1 MEITNNWI
9 LPALIL
15 VPFIAGFAC
24 WLVDKID
31 QHLPRYIALVGMLVT
46 LGLTI
51 SLWHSGTYNYQLG
64 VSAPE
69 WAAQFKIEWIK
80 TLGIN
85 IHLAVDGLSLLMVG
99 LTALLGVLAV
109 GCSWGEIQKNV
120 GFFHLNLLW
129 SLGGVIG
136 VFLAID
142 MFLFFFFWEMML
154 VPIYFLIA
162 LWGHSGADG
171 KSRVYAATKFFI
183 YTQVA
188 GLIMLVGILGLVIAG
203 YMMGG
208 GIEFG
213 YTHLM
218 AVANAL
224 DANPATSSFAYALM
238 ICFFIGFAVKLPV
251 FPLHGW
257 LPDAHAQAPTAG
269 SVDLAGIL
277 IKTAAY
283 GLLRFVIPF
292 FPAASAQFADIAII
306 LGLIGIFYGA
316 VCAFQQTD
324 MKRLLAYT
332 SISHMGF
339 VLLALYAGNIL
350 TFQGLMI
357 MMLAHG
363 LSSAALFIMCGQVYE
378 RLHTRDLR
386 LMGGIRGQFQYLP
399 FFLMFF
405 VSALVG
411 IPGLGNFIGE
421 FLILMGSFG
430 KFPLFTILAAVSLVF
445 AGLYGLILIHKA
457 LFGTPNEEQKQHYA
471 SPLKDLNAREIG
483 LLLVCAIGLIWLGLY
498 PQTFLDVSNS
508 SMAWLANSFT
518 PTQDVADAVQ
528 QIATQQNVEIQ

>member
-1 MEITNNWI
+1 MTNNWI

-15 VPFIAGFAC
+15 IPFIAGLLC
-24 WLVDKID
+24 WVVDKID
-31 QHLPRYIALVGMLVT
+31 QHLPRYIALFGMLIT
-46 LGLTI
+46 LGLTV
-51 SLWHSGTYNYQLG
+51 LVGTQESYQYEVGQVL
-64 VSAPE
+64 PE
-69 WAAQFKIEWIK
+69 WGAQFLVNWIPS
-80 TLGIN
+80 LGIS
-85 IHLAVDGLSLLMVG
+85 IHLALDGLSLLMVG

-136 VFLAID
+136 VFIALD

-162 LWGHSGADG
+162 LWGHKGSEN

-188 GLIMLVGILGLVIAG
+188 GLIMLIGILGLVI
-203 YMMGG
+203 YS
-208 GIEFG
+208 
-213 YTHLM
+213 YTLTNGVISFNYYSLM
-218 AVANAL
+218 AAAHVMEGVSPKL
-224 DANPATSSFAYALM
+224 AYILM
-238 ICFFIGFAVKLPV
+238 ICMFIGFAVKLPV

-283 GLLRFVIPF
+283 GLLRFVLPF
-292 FPAASAQFADIAII
+292 FPESSAQFADIAII
-306 LGLIGIFYGA
+306 FGLIGIFYGA
-316 VCAFQQTD
+316 WCAFQQTD

-339 VLLALYAGNIL
+339 VLLALYAGTL
-350 TFQGLMI
+350 MSFQGLMI

-363 LSSAALFIMCGQVYE
+363 ISSAALFIMCGQVYE
-378 RLHTRDLR
+378 RLHTRDMR
-386 LMGGIRGQFQYLP
+386 LMGGIRGQLPYLA

-405 VSALVG
+405 IAALVG

-421 FLILMGSFG
+421 FLILLGSFNAY
-430 KFPLFTILAAVSLVF
+430 PVYTILAAVSLVF
-445 AGLYGLILIHKA
+445 AGLYGLILIHRA
-457 LFGTPNEEQKQHYA
+457 LFGTPNPAQQA
-471 SPLKDLNAREIG
+471 NNPLRDLAGREVA
-483 LLLVCAIGLIWLGLY
+483 LLLICAVSLLWLGLY
-498 PQTFLDVSNS
+498 PQSFLDISQS
-508 SMAWLANSFT
+508 SMDWIVHSDTSLK
-518 PTQDVADAVQ
+518 PVIQPVIDQILQ
-528 QIATQQNVEIQ
+528 QMASQQHVEMK

>member
-1 MEITNNWI
+1 METPNNLI

-15 VPFIAGFAC
+15 IPFIAGFVC
-24 WLVDKID
+24 WLVDKLD
-31 QHLPRYIALVGMLVT
+31 KHLPRYIALIGMLLT
-46 LGLTI
+46 LVLTI
-51 SLWHSGTYNYQLG
+51 VLWQNGTYNYELG
-64 VSAPE
+64 TQAPQ
-69 WAAQFKIEWIK
+69 WAAQFNLPWIT

-162 LWGHSGADG
+162 LWGHKGADG

-188 GLIMLVGILGLVIAG
+188 GLIMLIGILGLVVVG
-203 YMMGG
+203 YQIHGQISFNYDFLMSVAHT
-208 GIEFG
+208 IE
-213 YTHLM
+213 
-218 AVANAL
+218 AQA
-224 DANPATSSFAYALM
+224 PAIAYAFM
-238 ICFFIGFAVKLPV
+238 ICMFIGFAVKLPV

-292 FPAASAQFADIAII
+292 FPVVSAQFADIAII

-316 VCAFQQTD
+316 WCAFQQTD

-378 RLHTRDLR
+378 RLHTRDMR
-386 LMGGIRGQFQYLP
+386 LMGGIRGQFQYLS

-405 VSALVG
+405 VAALVG

-421 FLILMGSFG
+421 FLILMGSYA
-430 KFPLFTILAAVSLVF
+430 KFPVYTILAAVSLVF

-471 SPLKDLNAREIG
+471 NPLKDLNAREVVILLICALG
-483 LLLVCAIGLIWLGLY
+483 LVWLGLF
-498 PQTFLDVSNS
+498 PQSFLDISNS
-508 SMAWLANSFT
+508 SMAWIANSYI
-518 PTQDVADAVQ
+518 PVQEVVDVVQ
-528 QIATQQNVEIQ
+528 QIAVQPENVEMQ